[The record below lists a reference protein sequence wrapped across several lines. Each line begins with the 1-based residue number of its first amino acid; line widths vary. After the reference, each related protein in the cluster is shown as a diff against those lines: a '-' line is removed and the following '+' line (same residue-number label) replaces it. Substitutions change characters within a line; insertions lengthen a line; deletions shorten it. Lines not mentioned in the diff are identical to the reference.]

1 MTPLNYGSHT
11 RSAYDG
17 QAAYLDY
24 GAAPAPPPCTFHVLN
39 YSPNRGRP
47 KTQITINISAN
58 WDIMANSSSASL
70 RWNNRKYTAQIQD
83 MSRETSQHGDKQYHY
98 LLSSQVPQL
107 PDISEWVSEVPIMVV
122 IDSPTGEEYT
132 QEVGNFIYENDY
144 ANRDPVRLESDDMRQ
159 GYRGSNMEMRNEVAD
174 YQQQQYQPTYSTRPQ
189 YSMGAPYDNLP
200 AQSHIGQ
207 QYSAPSMQ
215 QQYSQPLQQS
225 WNSQSRNNS
234 ISSRPYPTL
243 TPSNPKLV
251 RTSTLD
257 ASRTML
263 GQGTAGTG
271 AYYHQAMKPP
281 SVHLRLESDL
291 EALGRSD
298 RWTEDQLRLS
308 RRVVY
313 FSRRQDGANIS
324 LKFWVAKP
332 DEVGGGGSNR
342 PSSAMPLSC
351 ILWPRKNQCYVTSV
365 DTIALLEF
373 IMAQKFPTEEK
384 NRIRRNLEHFKPV
397 TVKKPIP
404 GGGPGSGGSEDTNE
418 LFTTIMGFSAPK
430 PRNIEKDIKVFRWK
444 DLKSALLKITGKYV
458 SLLIV
463 LISHLRSLLRDYSLL
478 SLVPNCLFHNN
489 LSSSNLFNTHH
500 H

>member
-11 RSAYDG
+11 RTAFDG
-17 QAAYLDY
+17 QATYLDY
-24 GAAPAPPPCTFHVLN
+24 SAPPPPPPCTFTVHRC
-39 YSPNRGRP
+39 SPTRGRP
-47 KTQITINISAN
+47 NTQLTVSISAN
-58 WDIMANSSSASL
+58 WDIMANSNSASL
-70 RWNNRKYTAQIQD
+70 RWNNKKFSAT
-83 MSRETSQHGDKQYHY
+83 MSRDNSQQDERQYHY
-98 LLSSQVPQL
+98 LLSSQVPHL

-132 QEVGNFIYENDY
+132 QEAGNFTYEPDFV
-144 ANRDPVRLESDDMRQ
+144 NREPLRMESEDIRQ
-159 GYRGSNMEMRNEVAD
+159 GYRGSNMDMRNEAAD
-174 YQQQQYQPTYSTRPQ
+174 YQQTYQPLYNTHRPQQ
-189 YSMGAPYDNLP
+189 YSMSTPYENLT
-200 AQSHIGQ
+200 AHSHMGQ
-207 QYSAPSMQ
+207 QLSGSSMQ
-215 QQYSQPLQQS
+215 QQYSQPLMP
-225 WNSQSRNNS
+225 WNPQSRNNS
-234 ISSRPYPTL
+234 ISARQLPNI

-257 ASRTML
+257 AFRTPL
-263 GQGTAGTG
+263 GQSSTGTG

-281 SVHLRLESDL
+281 SVHLRLEADL
-291 EALGRSD
+291 EAIGRSITWD
-298 RWTEDQLRLS
+298 ADQLRLS

-313 FSRRQDGANIS
+313 FSRRQNGAEIF

-332 DEVGGGGSNR
+332 DEVGGGGSSR
-342 PSSAMPLSC
+342 PQNALPLSC

-365 DTIALLEF
+365 DTIALLEW

-404 GGGPGSGGSEDTNE
+404 GGGPGSGDSEDTNE

-463 LISHLRSLLRDYSLL
+463 I
-478 SLVPNCLFHNN
+478 
-489 LSSSNLFNTHH
+489 SSSFPGLY
-500 H
+500 